1 LISQRTSAQGYLWVA
16 YLFAILLPVQFYFA
30 AAGAFS
36 TLGYT
41 LHQYLG
47 LGLHGLSALLVVIA
61 LVGRLPRPTLAWGL
75 LQFILLS
82 IQLGLARLQF
92 PKNFIAVEPQFVRDL
107 SSGIMQPI
115 HDAMGNGAGI
125 IASLH
130 GINALAI
137 VAVAVLTI
145 RYARKLSKES
155 VWAGAT
161 SSMGGR
167 PAVAA
172 GKK

>member
-1 LISQRTSAQGYLWVA
+1 MISKQTAAQGYLWA
-16 YLFAILLPVQFYFA
+16 AWLLAILLPVQFYFA

-41 LHQYLG
+41 AHQYLG
-47 LGLHGLSALLVVIA
+47 LGIHGVSALLIVIA
-61 LVGRLPRPTLAWGL
+61 LVGRLPRPALAWGL
-75 LQFILLS
+75 LQFVLMS
-82 IQLGLARLQF
+82 VQLGLARLQF
-92 PKNFIAVEPQFVRDL
+92 PKNFIALEPQFVRDL

-130 GINALAI
+130 GINGLAI

-145 RYARKLSKES
+145 RYARRLTKET

-161 SSMGGR
+161 PSGSSR
-167 PAVAA
+167 EAVASA
-172 GKK
+172 KK

>member
-1 LISQRTSAQGYLWVA
+1 MISIRTGAQGYLWA
-16 YLFAILLPVQFYFA
+16 AWLLAILLPVQLYFA

-36 TLGYT
+36 TLGYAA
-41 LHQYLG
+41 HQYLG
-47 LGLHGLSALLVVIA
+47 LGIHGVSALLIVIA
-61 LVGRLPRPTLAWGL
+61 LVARLPRPALAWGI
-75 LQFILLS
+75 LQFVLMS

-92 PKNFIAVEPQFVRDL
+92 PKNFLAVEPQFVRDL

-130 GINALAI
+130 GINGLAI
-137 VAVAVLTI
+137 VAGAVPAVP
-145 RYARKLSKES
+145 YARRLTKET

-161 SSMGGR
+161 PSGSSR
-167 PAVAA
+167 EAVASA
-172 GKK
+172 KK